1 MSKKEESDNLSKFLT
16 RYDDKK
22 HNKALAKEKY
32 PRGWQPHAEYAPK
45 TNKGTLVS
53 RGTKEQE
60 PEFATLLSEWGFDP
74 KEYEI
79 VGSLQVRTWDMNMGD
94 GNVQQAW
101 YYKADI
107 RK

>member
-32 PRGWQPHAEYAPK
+32 PRGWQPHAEYDPK

-53 RGTKEQE
+53 RGTK
-60 PEFATLLSEWGFDP
+60 
-74 KEYEI
+74 
-79 VGSLQVRTWDMNMGD
+79 
-94 GNVQQAW
+94 
-101 YYKADI
+101 
-107 RK
+107 

>member
-1 MSKKEESDNLSKFLT
+1 MSKKNESKNLNQFLT

-22 HNKALAKEKY
+22 HNEALAKEKY
-32 PRGWQPHAEYAPK
+32 PTGWQPHAEYDPK

-79 VGSLQVRTWDMNMGD
+79 VGNLQLRTWDMNPRGS
-94 GNVQQAW
+94 
-101 YYKADI
+101 
-107 RK
+107 